1 MNSIQSI
8 IDSIIFSE
16 RFVPP
21 NNARNE
27 SAALI
32 HCNFWED
39 SYNRNLRLED
49 VEIEVRLGKCPLN
62 GRGSFNTYISKRQF
76 TKIIESL
83 QGFTNWDKI
92 EYTEDMVGYFPE
104 VDESLRHVVSSDGVT
119 KTISKQKV
127 IQADYIGKNLP
138 FDFRLA
144 VNIELNMED
153 CENITLKNATKIN
166 NRKRHSFT
174 LQNFRYD
181 LTRVI
186 DKFNNVNHQIEIELI
201 NISDIQLRQSNAF
214 FITRE
219 LQLRIVSM
227 LNALEPIRSFD
238 IQLLRKKNF

>member
-1 MNSIQSI
+1 
-8 IDSIIFSE
+8 
-16 RFVPP
+16 
-21 NNARNE
+21 
-27 SAALI
+27 
-32 HCNFWED
+32 
-39 SYNRNLRLED
+39 
-49 VEIEVRLGKCPLN
+49 
-62 GRGSFNTYISKRQF
+62 
-76 TKIIESL
+76 
-83 QGFTNWDKI
+83 
-92 EYTEDMVGYFPE
+92 
-104 VDESLRHVVSSDGVT
+104 
-119 KTISKQKV
+119 V